1 MSSMHSIPS
10 QASPSRAHV
19 LAVFRE
25 HLIEAFQMP
34 AEQALDRINRELD
47 ANPLT
52 RDMQLELPSDDR
64 L

>member
-10 QASPSRAHV
+10 QASPNRALV
-19 LAVFRE
+19 LAAFRE

-52 RDMQLELPSDDR
+52 RDMQLELPSDDC

>member
-1 MSSMHSIPS
+1 
-10 QASPSRAHV
+10 
-19 LAVFRE
+19 
-25 HLIEAFQMP
+25 MP

-52 RDMQLELPSDDR
+52 RDIQLELTSDDR